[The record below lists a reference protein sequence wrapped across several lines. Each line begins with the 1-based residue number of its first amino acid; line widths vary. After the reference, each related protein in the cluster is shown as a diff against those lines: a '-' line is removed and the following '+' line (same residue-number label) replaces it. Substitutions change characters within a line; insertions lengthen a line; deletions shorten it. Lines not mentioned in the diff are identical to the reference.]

1 MVRKNKSMP
10 QDAIAGEKFDLI
22 TSTPKILSKKM
33 NKKPRDT
40 PIAKLEPVPPLLLTE
55 DTARAIRV
63 RTKQDKGI
71 VYLL

>member
-1 MVRKNKSMP
+1 MVRNNKSMP

-33 NKKPRDT
+33 KKKPRDT
-40 PIAKLEPVPPLLLTE
+40 PIAKLEPVPPLLLIE
-55 DTARAIRV
+55 DTERAIRV

>member
-33 NKKPRDT
+33 KKKPRDT

-55 DTARAIRV
+55 DTERAIRV

>member
-1 MVRKNKSMP
+1 MVRKNKSIP

-33 NKKPRDT
+33 KKKPRDT
-40 PIAKLEPVPPLLLTE
+40 PIARLEPVPPLLLTE
-55 DTARAIRV
+55 DTERAIRV

>member
-1 MVRKNKSMP
+1 MVRKNKSIP

-33 NKKPRDT
+33 KKKPRDT

-55 DTARAIRV
+55 DTERAIRV
-63 RTKQDKGI
+63 RTKQDK
-71 VYLL
+71 

>member
-33 NKKPRDT
+33 KKKPRDT
-40 PIAKLEPVPPLLLTE
+40 PIARLEPVPPLLLTE
-55 DTARAIRV
+55 DTERAIRV

>member
-33 NKKPRDT
+33 KKKPRDT
-40 PIAKLEPVPPLLLTE
+40 PIAKLEPVPPLLLIE
-55 DTARAIRV
+55 DTERAIRV

>member
-1 MVRKNKSMP
+1 MVRKNKSIP

-33 NKKPRDT
+33 KKKPRDT

-55 DTARAIRV
+55 DTERAIRV

>member
-1 MVRKNKSMP
+1 MVRKNKSIP
-10 QDAIAGEKFDLI
+10 HDAIAGEKFDLI

-33 NKKPRDT
+33 KKKPRDT

-55 DTARAIRV
+55 DTERAIRV

>member
-22 TSTPKILSKKM
+22 TSTPKILSKKI
-33 NKKPRDT
+33 NKKPSDT
-40 PIAKLEPVPPLLLTE
+40 PIAKLDPVPPLLLTE
-55 DTARAIRV
+55 DTERAIRV
-63 RTKQDKGI
+63 KTKQDKGI